1 MLALVACGPAPLTP
15 GEQPTPD
22 SVRLATPGGAGGLRP
37 APASD
42 QAAVPVSSR
51 TAPAIVARTPGRAA
65 QGPPLKVE
73 RVAAFAGA
81 PAPWSGP
88 LRLAVDSQG
97 GLYVLDA
104 GQARVDLLGRD
115 GRLLATWGGQ
125 GDGIGRFRFRATHR
139 CDDSGDRCG
148 PELGGALAVDHRG
161 RVYVADYGNHRVQVF
176 DRQGRWLVGWGRAGS
191 GPGEFRLPAG
201 IAVDAEG
208 QVWVADTGNHRIQ
221 QFDAGGR
228 LIGQW
233 GGLGQATG
241 RLDHPT
247 ALVADTAGQVIV
259 ADMEGSRVQQFDRQG
274 RLLERW
280 GLDGGAEPAARITAI
295 AAHRSGLVY
304 ASDASGSVD
313 MRDWHGQVLAR
324 WRADWRGDGQLRQPT
339 GIAVDEQGN
348 VYVADQG
355 SRQVCVFQLLLPTTG

>member
-1 MLALVACGPAPLTP
+1 
-15 GEQPTPD
+15 
-22 SVRLATPGGAGGLRP
+22 
-37 APASD
+37 
-42 QAAVPVSSR
+42 
-51 TAPAIVARTPGRAA
+51 
-65 QGPPLKVE
+65 
-73 RVAAFAGA
+73 
-81 PAPWSGP
+81 
-88 LRLAVDSQG
+88 
-97 GLYVLDA
+97 
-104 GQARVDLLGRD
+104 
-115 GRLLATWGGQ
+115 
-125 GDGIGRFRFRATHR
+125 
-139 CDDSGDRCG
+139 
-148 PELGGALAVDHRG
+148 
-161 RVYVADYGNHRVQVF
+161 VADYGNHRVQVF
-176 DRQGRWLVGWGRAGS
+176 DRQGRWLAGWGREGS

-241 RLDHPT
+241 RLVHPT

-274 RLLERW
+274 RLLGRW
-280 GLDGGAEPAARITAI
+280 WLDGGVEPVAHITAI

-324 WRADWRGDGQLRQPT
+324 WRTDWRGDGQLHQPT

-355 SRQVCVFQLLLPTTG
+355 SHQVCVFQLLLPTTG